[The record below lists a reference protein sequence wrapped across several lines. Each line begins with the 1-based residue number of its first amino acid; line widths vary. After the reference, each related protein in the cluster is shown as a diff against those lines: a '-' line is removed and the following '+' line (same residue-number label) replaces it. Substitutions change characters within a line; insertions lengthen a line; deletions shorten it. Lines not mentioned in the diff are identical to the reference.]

1 MLKEQQLLLF
11 LIPLVSFDVRTAG
24 GILLK
29 NSTLFHGITT
39 GIVLYTVCDHSKRIG
54 GHFMGM
60 DGLKHSILLHGDEN

>member
-1 MLKEQQLLLF
+1 MWKEQQLLLF

-29 NSTLFHGITT
+29 KSTLFIGITT
-39 GIVLYTVCDHSKRIG
+39 GIVLYTIWDHSKRIG

-60 DGLKHSILLHGDEN
+60 VRLKHSILLHGAEY